1 MTQSTVKSIKNAK
14 KESLIFREVSSL
26 FLNLILDQPGLS
38 DMTINRIELSRD
50 GGICFV
56 FFYTAQ
62 GEESFIQKLP
72 LLILYKPSLR
82 KALAQKIVS
91 RYTPD
96 LVFRFDN
103 TLEKQHR
110 IESLLDTIK
119 KTEEKL

>member
-1 MTQSTVKSIKNAK
+1 MIQSTVKSIKNAK

-26 FLNLILDQPGLS
+26 FLNLILDQPQLS

-50 GGICFV
+50 GGICFI

-62 GEESFIQKLP
+62 GEEAFFEKLP

-103 TLEKQHR
+103 TLEKRHR

-119 KTEEKL
+119 KTE